1 MKRALSVALFLIS
14 LATVALADGPGIPP
28 TGATTHAKIGILKL
42 ADGPGIPPTGAA
54 ADAKIGIVKLADGP
68 GIPPAR

>member
-14 LATVALADGPGIPP
+14 LATVA
-28 TGATTHAKIGILKL
+28 L